1 MADIFIS
8 YARADAAV
16 ARRFAEAFEAQG
28 FSVWWDVAL
37 RSGETFDEA
46 IEQALKAAKAVV
58 VLWSATSVGSRWVR
72 TEATIAD
79 RKGTLA
85 PVMIDR
91 CERPILFELTHTTDL
106 AHWQGDLRDPAWGSL
121 LTDVRK
127 LVDVRAEPQAARA
140 TAPAPAR
147 DARPAILV
155 LPFVNMSGDAEQ
167 EYFSDGVTEDIITD
181 LGKVSAL
188 TVASRNTT
196 FSFKGKT
203 LAIAHFKRELG
214 VTHVLE
220 GSVRKS
226 GARVRITAQLLD
238 AATDAQ
244 IWAERFD
251 RTLDDIFA
259 IQDDISK
266 AIVEALKLKLA
277 PEEKRAIE
285 QRSTS
290 NSEAY
295 QLYLMARELTR
306 SSSERLKPAI
316 IRICRKAIELDANF
330 ADPWALMSLAENELA
345 QRGIEGYS
353 HENAYTSARR
363 AVELD
368 PNLAEGHA
376 AVAEALVRG
385 SSQDLTVGMPAV
397 ETALRLDPN
406 CYEAHMVA
414 GNIAI
419 IRRDFRAAIIH
430 FEHALALDPDAVRP
444 AGMVVQAYQGANEH
458 ENALAASRRAQARC
472 EKVLAV
478 EPDHSTAL
486 SFFVNALADLGEA
499 DRAREWARR
508 AVLFDPDNSRLI
520 YNVGCAMSGLKD
532 ADAAID
538 LIDPLVDKVS
548 AGWIVWMESDNSLD
562 AIREHPRFIA
572 MMKRA
577 RARFGMAEPQRQ

>member
-1 MADIFIS
+1 MADVFIS
-8 YARADAAV
+8 YARADAAI
-16 ARRFAEAFEAQG
+16 ARRFAEAFQAQG
-28 FSVWWDVAL
+28 FSVWWDIAL

-58 VLWSATSVGSRWVR
+58 VLWSTTSVASRWVR

-85 PVMIDR
+85 PVMIDQ
-91 CERPILFELTHTTDL
+91 CDRPILFELTHTADL
-106 AHWQGDLRDPAWGSL
+106 AHWQGDQKDPAWLSL

-127 LVDVRAEPQAARA
+127 LTDIRAEPQSTEQASPL
-140 TAPAPAR
+140 APARAR
-147 DARPAILV
+147 DARPSILV

-181 LGKVSAL
+181 LNKVSAL
-188 TVASRNTT
+188 SVASRNTA

-203 LAIAHFKRELG
+203 MASAHFKRELG
-214 VTHVLE
+214 VTHILE

-238 AATDAQ
+238 AASDTQ

-251 RTLDDIFA
+251 RTLNDIFA

-285 QRSTS
+285 QRATS
-290 NSEAY
+290 SSEAY

-316 IRICRKAIELDANF
+316 LRICRKAVELDPNF
-330 ADPWALMSLAENELA
+330 ADPWALMALAENELS
-345 QRGIEGYS
+345 QRGVEGYS
-353 HENAYTSARR
+353 HEQAFASAQR
-363 AVELD
+363 AVALD

-376 AVAEALVRG
+376 ALAETSIRG
-385 SSQDLTVGMPAV
+385 PLNDWATGVPAM
-397 ETALRLDPN
+397 ETALRLDPD
-406 CYEAHMVA
+406 CYEGRMIA
-414 GNIAI
+414 GNIALL
-419 IRRDFRAAIIH
+419 RHDFRTAITH
-430 FEHALALDPDAVRP
+430 FERALTLDADAVRP
-444 AGMVVQAYQGANEH
+444 AGMVVQAYQGVGER

-472 EKVLAV
+472 EKILAI

-486 SFFVNALADLGEA
+486 GFFVNALADLGEE

-508 AVLFDPDNSRLI
+508 AVLFDPDNARLI
-520 YNVGCAMSGLKD
+520 YNVGCAMAGLND
-532 ADAAID
+532 ADSAVD

-548 AGWIVWMESDNSLD
+548 AGWIVWMGSDNSLD
-562 AIREHPRFIA
+562 RVREHPRFVA

-577 RARFGMAEPQRQ
+577 HARFGMDS